1 MAYTPEL
8 SFKSSCTLRRIAWA
22 LNTPMTK
29 AIEKVFDHL
38 PKMLDREKVCKECR
52 DKTKCDDCN
61 FNNENSTNHM
71 EDKNGYNNTGK
82 SFGQS

>member
-29 AIEKVFDHL
+29 AIEIVFDHL
-38 PKMLDREKVCKECR
+38 PKMLDREKVCQECW
-52 DKTKCDDCN
+52 DKTRCDDCN
-61 FNNENSTNHM
+61 FNNQDSYNHK
-71 EDKNGYNNTGK
+71 EK
-82 SFGQS
+82 